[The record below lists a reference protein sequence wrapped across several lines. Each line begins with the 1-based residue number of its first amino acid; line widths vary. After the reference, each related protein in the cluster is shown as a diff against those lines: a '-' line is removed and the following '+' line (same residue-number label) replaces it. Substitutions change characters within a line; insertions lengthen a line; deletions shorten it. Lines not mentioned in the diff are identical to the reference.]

1 VKIVR
6 TTVFEKSVK
15 KLGASKADLV
25 KLENEIAANP
35 EAGDVIPGL
44 RGARKIR
51 FAMAGRGK
59 RGGGRSIYAVI
70 WRDETAYMLFA
81 YDKKDQA
88 DISQGQAKIIA
99 TAIKEIED
107 GED

>member
-6 TTVFEKSVK
+6 TTFFEKSLK
-15 KLGASKADLV
+15 KLGASKADLA

-59 RGGGRSIYAVI
+59 RGGGRSIYIVI
-70 WRDETAYMLFA
+70 WRDETAYLLFA

-88 DISQGQAKIIA
+88 DISQKQANAIA
-99 TAIKEIED
+99 IAIEEIED

>member
-1 VKIVR
+1 MKIVR
-6 TTVFEKSVK
+6 TTFFEKSLK
-15 KLGASKADLV
+15 KLGASRADIA
-25 KLENEIAANP
+25 KLEKEIAANP
-35 EAGDVIPGL
+35 KAGDVIPRL

-59 RGGGRSIYAVI
+59 RGGGRSIYVVI
-70 WRDETAYMLFA
+70 WEDETAYLLFA

-88 DISQGQAKIIA
+88 DISENQAKAIA
-99 TAIKEIED
+99 AAIKEIED

>member
-1 VKIVR
+1 MKIVR
-6 TTVFEKSVK
+6 TVVFEKSLK
-15 KLGASKADLV
+15 KLGASKADIA
-25 KLENEIAANP
+25 KLEKEIAANP

-59 RGGGRSIYAVI
+59 RGGGRSIYVVI
-70 WRDETAYMLFA
+70 WKDETAYLLFA

-88 DISQGQAKIIA
+88 DISESQAKAIA
-99 TAIKEIED
+99 TVIKEIED